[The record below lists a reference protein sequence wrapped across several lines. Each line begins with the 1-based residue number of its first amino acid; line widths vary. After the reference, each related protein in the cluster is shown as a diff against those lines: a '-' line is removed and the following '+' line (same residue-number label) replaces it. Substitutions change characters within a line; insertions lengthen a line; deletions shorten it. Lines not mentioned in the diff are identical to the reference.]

1 MLTFKLQ
8 RWSAIALL
16 VFLTLHMI
24 VTHYVSP
31 YHIDFNFV
39 YNRLQFP
46 IWKIIDIFF
55 LLSVL
60 VHGLAGTYQVLT
72 DFESGFNARKAIAWA
87 ALIIGVIAFIYGAK
101 TIWAFH
107 LPV

>member
-46 IWKIIDIFF
+46 IWKIRC
-55 LLSVL
+55 LSM
-60 VHGLAGTYQVLT
+60 
-72 DFESGFNARKAIAWA
+72 AWPA
-87 ALIIGVIAFIYGAK
+87 P
-101 TIWAFH
+101 TRC
-107 LPV
+107 